1 MDIQK
6 MMQQA
11 QVMQQR
17 MQEMQEELGNVVV
30 TGQSG
35 GGMVTA
41 SMTCRGELQSLDIST
56 DVISAD
62 DKETLEDLVIAAVNS
77 AKQNADERLAQETQK
92 MMQEFGLPTGG
103 DGGFPGF

>member
-30 TGQSG
+30 TG
-35 GGMVTA
+35 
-41 SMTCRGELQSLDIST
+41 
-56 DVISAD
+56 
-62 DKETLEDLVIAAVNS
+62 
-77 AKQNADERLAQETQK
+77 
-92 MMQEFGLPTGG
+92 P
-103 DGGFPGF
+103 